1 MSHEFYQVSRR
12 TIKFF
17 IHNLRSGRQKLSH
30 NDQTINLI
38 WVSVQDLCQYSSKN
52 HKTTMRTC
60 VYDRYAYYCLR
71 ARSPTNRAFQLQM
84 LPIDLGW
91 TSQRTK
97 FQKSKR
103 KRRAWQFSRARQIK
117 NSIKPVLRSGKPQVK
132 LYLWS
137 IK

>member
-1 MSHEFYQVSRR
+1 MSYEIYQVSRR
-12 TIKFF
+12 TIKLF

-38 WVSVQDLCQYSSKN
+38 WVSVQDLCQYSSWIY
-52 HKTTMRTC
+52 KTAMRTC

-84 LPIDLGW
+84 LPIVLGW

-97 FQKSKR
+97 SQKSKR
-103 KRRAWQFSRARQIK
+103 QRRAWQFSRARQIK

-132 LYLWS
+132 FYLWS
-137 IK
+137 IR